1 MRKYEVRYSLRD
13 SWQNIVRH
21 PLVLIASVTTV
32 ALMLLLMS
40 FYVAFSLNA
49 AHLVEV
55 ASKQPPIQLTMNT
68 DIDEQQLIE
77 MDQFLTNDE
86 RVMEFQRFSPEENLE
101 NFKVD
106 MGKEEL
112 FEEESL
118 LHVFPYTY
126 SIRLNDAAFSEEFSE
141 DVEIMP
147 GVFKVKL
154 QLAIMEWLDSLTRT
168 VNQVGI
174 AAFAVLAI
182 ISILVVANMVRV
194 SVLSR
199 ATEIGIMKY
208 VGATNLY
215 VRIPFI
221 VEGMF
226 AGFIGAFVAT
236 LVSGLVY
243 SGLTSA
249 SGGQADNVLGR
260 MAEEFA
266 LLPTSQIVLTVLILN
281 IVIGLS
287 LCVLASLMSVKRH
300 INV

>member
-1 MRKYEVRYSLRD
+1 MKKHEIRYSLKD

-40 FYVAFSLNA
+40 FYVAFSMNA

-68 DIDEQQLIE
+68 DVDSQQLDE
-77 MDQFLTNDE
+77 MDQFLANDG
-86 RVMEFQRFSPEENLE
+86 RVMEFQRYSPEENLE

-112 FEEESL
+112 FEEETL
-118 LHVFPYTY
+118 VDVFPYTY
-126 SIRLNDAAFSEEFSE
+126 NIRLNDAAFSEAFSN
-141 DVEIMP
+141 DVGVMP
-147 GVFKVKL
+147 GVFRVKL
-154 QLAIMEWLDSLTRT
+154 QLAIMEWLDGLTNT

-174 AAFAVLAI
+174 AAFAVLAV
-182 ISILVVANMVRV
+182 ISILVVSNMVRV

-199 ATEIGIMKY
+199 ASEIGIMKY

-215 VRIPFI
+215 VRIPFV

-236 LVSGLVY
+236 LISGLVY
-243 SGLTSA
+243 SGLTAAGAGSE
-249 SGGQADNVLGR
+249 NVLGR
-260 MAEEFA
+260 MAEEFQ
-266 LLPTSQIVLTVLILN
+266 LLPTSQIVLIVLILN
-281 IVIGLS
+281 IVIGLT

>member
-1 MRKYEVRYSLRD
+1 MKKYEVRYSLRD

-68 DIDEQQLIE
+68 DIDEQQLVE
-77 MDQFLTNDE
+77 MDQFLSADE
-86 RVMEFQRFSPEENLE
+86 RVMEFQRYSPEENLE
-101 NFKVD
+101 NFKID

-112 FEEESL
+112 FEEDTL

-126 SIRLNDAAFSEEFSE
+126 SIRLNDAAFSEAFSE
-141 DVEIMP
+141 DVGIMP

-154 QLAIMEWLDSLTRT
+154 QLAIMEWLDGLTST

-215 VRIPFI
+215 VRIPFV

-243 SGLTSA
+243 SGLISS
-249 SGGQADNVLGR
+249 SGGSDNVLGR

-266 LLPTSQIVLTVLILN
+266 LLPPSQIVLTVLLLN
-281 IVIGLS
+281 IVIGLT